1 MSENKVFKAL
11 REEDRRSSSERSGGG
26 GMLRIALIIGIL
38 VLLVWNL
45 LFIEFDG
52 GEEADKPQTQT
63 QSQSQPQDAS
73 LTPSVGVD
81 QSQPMAILPDEGG
94 VGDGE
99 QARQMVEEIRSQGS
113 LNDPESLFVQAKEF
127 IDQQQLA
134 DAYLLLLYLA
144 KQGYGPASLKLAE
157 MADPASFDPKSSF
170 LDAPSITM
178 AHKWYMQALMQG
190 MREAEPRL
198 NDLKLRVKAAAA
210 GGDERARRQLV
221 GW

>member
-11 REEDRRSSSERSGGG
+11 REEDRRTSTESGGSSG
-26 GMLRIALIIGIL
+26 ILRIVLIVGIL

-45 LFIEFDG
+45 LFIEIDTG
-52 GEEADKPQTQT
+52 DEPE
-63 QSQSQPQDAS
+63 QPQSAAPDTP
-73 LTPSVGVD
+73 LTPSLGVEP
-81 QSQPMAILPDEGG
+81 QPAAPLVNEGSA
-94 VGDGE
+94 GDGE
-99 QARQMVEEIRSQGS
+99 QARQMIEEIQRQGS

-134 DAYLLLLYLA
+134 DAYLLLLYLG
-144 KQGYGPASLKLAE
+144 KQGYGPASMKLAE
-157 MADPASFDPKSSF
+157 MADPAFFDPNSSF

-178 AHKWYMQALMQG
+178 AHKWYMQSLMQG